1 MLTFKITIMTKKF
14 LIIGFLAVLSAGMS
28 SCKKFLDR
36 EPLSQYTDQD
46 LGSTD
51 TAKYTTA
58 GQAEALLQSAYQDFK
73 NEYYML
79 DNFVNGD
86 AQADNAYAGADNPA
100 NFQIDEF
107 RIDATNANV
116 ARDWAYLYGQI
127 AKTNTVI
134 KNVPLITDPALTQ
147 ARKDQIIGEASF
159 IRAYSYF
166 DLVRLWGDVPLVT
179 DEITSISAS
188 NIEQVYPKLYP
199 ARAPKA
205 DVYTQII
212 TDLQTTIAKAPTS
225 SGSTKFIGTKGA
237 AHALLAKVYAT
248 IEPHDWAKVKEHA
261 DAVIAAGYSLLPEYN
276 QLWDNAHENSSEA
289 IFEIDCI
296 DWNTGGNWGVFMF
309 SGTDWKKFNTPTND
323 IVNAFNAEG
332 DNVRK
337 NASLVFEDVTGKWTD
352 RYWPAGNFPFIYKY
366 RDFSGG
372 QNFILIR
379 LADILLLKAEALTEL
394 NDLTGAKALLNQVR
408 TRAKLGNTIANTQAE
423 LRLAIEK
430 ERRLELAFEG
440 HRWYDLVRT
449 ERAIPVMNALRDGN
463 GASLGYNLTENK
475 LVWPIPQSER
485 DKNPNLTQNPGY

>member
-1 MLTFKITIMTKKF
+1 MKKNI
-14 LIIGFLAVLSAGMS
+14 LIIGLLALLSAGFL
-28 SCKKFLDR
+28 SCKKFLERD
-36 EPLSQYTDQD
+36 PLSQYTDQD

-51 TAKYTTA
+51 TVKYTTA

-73 NEYYML
+73 NEYFML

-86 AQADNAYAGADNPA
+86 AQSDNAYAGADQVP

-107 RIDATNANV
+107 RIDATNSNV
-116 ARDWAYLYGQI
+116 SRDWADIYSQV
-127 AKTNTVI
+127 AKANTVI
-134 KNVPLITDPALTQ
+134 TNVPRITDPALTQ
-147 ARKDQIIGEASF
+147 ERKDQIVGEASF
-159 IRAYSYF
+159 IRAYCYF
-166 DLVRLWGDVPLVT
+166 DLVRLWGDVPLVLE
-179 DEITSISAS
+179 EISSISAS

-199 ARAPKA
+199 SRSPKA
-205 DVYTQII
+205 DVYAQII
-212 TDLQTTIAKAPTS
+212 ADLQTTIAKAPA

-248 IEPHDWAKVKEHA
+248 IEPHDWTKVNEQA
-261 DAVIAAGYSLLPEYN
+261 DAVIAAGYSLLPQYD

-296 DWNTGGNWGVFMF
+296 DWNTGGNWGTDMVK
-309 SGTDWKKFNTPTND
+309 GTDWKKFNTPTND
-323 IVNAFNAEG
+323 LVNAFNAEG
-332 DNVRK
+332 DNIRK
-337 NASLVFEDVTGKWTD
+337 NASIVFEDVTGLWTD
-352 RYWPAGNFPFIYKY
+352 RYWPATTFPFINKY
-366 RDFSGG
+366 RDHSGG

-408 TRAKLGNTIANTQAE
+408 NRAKLGNTTANTQAD

-449 ERAIPVMNALRDGN
+449 GRAIPVMNAQKDGN

-475 LVWPIPQSER
+475 LIWPIPQSER
-485 DKNPNLTQNPGY
+485 DKNTNLTQNPGY